1 MTCARGL
8 LDVTVARTSGPA
20 VSRELYPG
28 QRAEFVEGARRAFAW
43 LDDRGFELRA
53 VDPAFLVWRSD
64 AANVL
69 VALRAGP
76 DGAPR
81 AVQMALGP
89 ADELDLECYLSMYV
103 LEQLRPPPHDAPF
116 RPLGNALL
124 RALDGDEMRASLA
137 RIGELLRTQFE
148 PFASGREDLRALQR
162 ESRRRIR
169 AAAER
174 VRSDDAR
181 REAKEAF
188 DAGDYARAALL
199 YESVTGELR
208 PAERKR
214 LDIARRRARR
224 D

>member
-1 MTCARGL
+1 M
-8 LDVTVARTSGPA
+8 TSGPI

-43 LDDRGFELRA
+43 LEDRGFELRE
-53 VDPAFLVWRSD
+53 VGRTFLIWRSD

-69 VALRAGP
+69 VALRDGP
-76 DGAPR
+76 DGAYR

-89 ADELDLECYLSMYV
+89 ADEPDVEHYPSMYV
-103 LEQLRPPPHDAPF
+103 LEQLRPPVDDAPF
-116 RPLGNALL
+116 RPLGQALL
-124 RALDGDEMRASLA
+124 RASDGEEMRASLG

-148 PFASGREDLRALQR
+148 PLVSGRVDLRALTQ

-169 AAAER
+169 DAAER

-188 DAGDYARAALL
+188 DAGDYVRATLL
-199 YESVTGELR
+199 YGSVTGELR

-214 LDIARRRARR
+214 LDIARRRPRR